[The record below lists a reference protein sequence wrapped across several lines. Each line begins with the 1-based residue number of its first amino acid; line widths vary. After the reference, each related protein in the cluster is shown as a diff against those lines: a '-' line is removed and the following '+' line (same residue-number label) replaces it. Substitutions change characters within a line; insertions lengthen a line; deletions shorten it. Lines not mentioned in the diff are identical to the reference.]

1 MSEVINAMKH
11 VLEREQLVRRP
22 LGEVFAFF
30 ADAANLERLTPAR
43 LHFKILSP
51 LPIAMK
57 PGALIDYELRLF
69 AVPFRWRTLIE
80 TFEPMRRFS
89 DVQLRGPYRTWH
101 HVHEFEAVS
110 GGTRMR
116 DRVEYEVPLGPLGEV
131 ARSVFVTRQVESIF
145 DFRREAVERI
155 FPAPAEGQAHD
166 HA

>member
-1 MSEVINAMKH
+1 MKH
-11 VLEREQLVRRP
+11 VLEREQFVPRP

-30 ADAANLERLTPAR
+30 SDAANLERLTPER

-80 TFEPMRRFS
+80 TFEPMRRFT
-89 DVQLRGPYRTWH
+89 DTQLRGPYRSWH
-101 HVHEFEAVS
+101 HLHEFEAAP
-110 GGTRMR
+110 GGTHMR

-131 ARSVFVTRQVESIF
+131 ARSLFVTRQVESIF
-145 DFRREAVERI
+145 DFRREAVDRI
-155 FPAPAEGQAHD
+155 FPARGRADEQL
-166 HA
+166 